1 MSLPSTLRLSSLLH
15 RLPPPSRRYF
25 SFLHHRSVS
34 DLRFSSSSPRIRPV
48 VQSRRREEPATDDS
62 ENGSLLVKDPNG
74 GSPGGGNGRVVQ
86 TELHKEA
93 TEAYMAYA
101 MSVLLG
107 RALPDVR
114 DGLKPV
120 HRRIL
125 WDPLLSSPLFCYF
138 RVLVFNFL
146 ILCFFLWIYRFAM
159 HELGLSSKKPFKKCA
174 RVVGEVSCWIKL
186 SIIVVTN
193 DNYYLIIF
201 FWVSFFFLGFGQ
213 VSSPWR
219 YCCLWCT
226 SSNGAGKMGLFFCYL
241 LCVLI
246 AETARLSPNHLKLF
260 SYNWFYYS
268 GFLTEMPSYSRAWEF
283 WFGWCGS
290 SCRHALYRMQAGC
303 MF

>member
-1 MSLPSTLRLSSLLH
+1 MNPSSLTRLNPNSCNPMSLPSTLRLSSLLH

-34 DLRFSSSSPRIRPV
+34 DLRLFSSPPRIRPV
-48 VQSRRREEPATDDS
+48 VQSRRREELPTDDS

-125 WDPLLSSPLFCYF
+125 WDPLLSFPLFCYF
-138 RVLVFNFL
+138 RVLVFNFV
-146 ILCFFLWIYRFAM
+146 FFLWICRFAM
-159 HELGLSSKKPFKKCA
+159 HELGLSSKKPYKKCA
-174 RVVGEVSCWIKL
+174 RVVGEVSLNKAL
-186 SIIVVTN
+186 N
-193 DNYYLIIF
+193 NF
-201 FWVSFFFLGFGQ
+201 
-213 VSSPWR
+213 
-219 YCCLWCT
+219 
-226 SSNGAGKMGLFFCYL
+226 
-241 LCVLI
+241 
-246 AETARLSPNHLKLF
+246 
-260 SYNWFYYS
+260 YNQW
-268 GFLTEMPSYSRAWEF
+268 
-283 WFGWCGS
+283 
-290 SCRHALYRMQAGC
+290 
-303 MF
+303 